1 MLKKLVISLILVA
14 FVTVLCLPN
23 MIYAMDDIIG
33 AGDNFIGKA
42 NETVINETQLK
53 TTSNYIYNILFT
65 IAVVLAIAV
74 GMIIG
79 IQFMMGS
86 VDDKAKI
93 KETLIPYVVGVFVV
107 FGAFTI
113 WGITI
118 NIVNNI
124 PASEHI
130 TNGIIEETIDV
141 STLTDSEL
149 KIQFSANGIGRNLGE
164 LTGPRLG
171 LSLTEAINRLSE
183 YQREIYYECQERGLL
198 NESGIGLK

>member
-33 AGDNFIGKA
+33 AGNNFIGKA

-118 NIVNNI
+118 NIANNI
-124 PASEHI
+124 PSSGYI
-130 TNGIIEETIDV
+130 TNEIIEEKIDI

-149 KIQFSANGIGRNLGE
+149 KTQFSANGIARNLGE
-164 LTGPRLG
+164 LTGPRQG
-171 LSLTEAINRLSE
+171 LSLNEAIDKLSE
-183 YQREIYYECQERGLL
+183 YQREIYYECKERGLL

>member
-171 LSLTEAINRLSE
+171 LSLTEAIHRLSE